1 MKKKIIIGLFIVLV
15 LLVIYYSLFTKLGI
29 GLDCPIHELTG
40 IYCPSCGITRLFF
53 SLFELNIAKAFRYNQ
68 YIFVLLCLSIIYLI
82 IKYLFKIKISI
93 INNKYFYTIFIISL
107 IVWTIVRNL
116 PYFTFLRP

>member
-1 MKKKIIIGLFIVLV
+1 MKKKIIIGIFILLALLIVYYFLFIN
-15 LLVIYYSLFTKLGI
+15 LGI
-29 GLDCPIHELTG
+29 GIECPIHELTG
-40 IYCPSCGITRLFF
+40 IYCPSCGITRLIF

-68 YIFVLLCLSIIYLI
+68 YIFILLCLSIVYLI

-93 INNKYFYTIFIISL
+93 NNKYFYTIFIVSL
-107 IVWTIVRNL
+107 IAWTIVRNI